1 MKQQTIRKFVLDEL
15 DKDILRR
22 LSEDGRLS
30 YTDLA
35 DWVDLSRISVRK
47 RIERMEDAGV
57 IKGFTVVVDW
67 DLVVTED

>member
-1 MKQQTIRKFVLDEL
+1 MKQEVTNKYVLDEL

-35 DWVDLSRISVRK
+35 DWGDLSRISVRK

-57 IKGFTVVVDW
+57 IEGFTVVVNW
-67 DLVVTED
+67 DLVSEE

>member
-1 MKQQTIRKFVLDEL
+1 LDEV
-15 DKDILRR
+15 DRDILLH
-22 LSEDGRLS
+22 LSADGRLS

-35 DWVDLSRISVRK
+35 DYVDLSRIAVRK

-67 DLVVTED
+67 DLVVSEE